1 MRSDNP
7 WKVISS
13 KIAYENPWIRIHEDT
28 VVTPTGNNGIYGFM
42 ESKDSVVVAALNDQN
57 KLYLVRTFAYP
68 SSSWHW
74 EFPAGGSDGQDALIA
89 AKRELE
95 EETGIIAKTWEKL
108 GYTRVCS
115 GLMTERATT
124 YIASDITFDG
134 TKEVADEQIDLGQFF
149 SVKEI
154 DGMIAS
160 GEVDD
165 GQSITSFYLIQ
176 KYLKKG
182 QAI

>member
-28 VVTPTGNNGIYGFM
+28 VITPTGNDGIYGFM
-42 ESKDSVVVAALNDQN
+42 ESKDSVVVAAVNDRDE
-57 KLYLVRTFAYP
+57 LYLVRTFSYP
-68 SSSWHW
+68 TSSWHW
-74 EFPAGGSDGQDALIA
+74 EIPAGGSDGQDALIA

-95 EETGIIAKTWEKL
+95 EETGIIAKTWKKL

-124 YIASDITFDG
+124 YIAKDIAFEG
-134 TKEVADEQIDLGQFF
+134 TKEVADEQIDIGQFF

-154 DGMIAS
+154 DTMITA
-160 GEVDD
+160 GKIDD
-165 GQSITSFYLIQ
+165 GQSITSFYLVQ
-176 KYLKKG
+176 KYLQKAQK
-182 QAI
+182 I